1 VKGGQFSTGINKT
14 DQFNVKCGDLT
25 SDFPCEIIGEAVKHL
40 PSEFRERYSKIPWKE
55 IAGMRDKLIHEYFG
69 INYRIYRKQ
78 RPVPLKIEHPK
89 ARGIIKLLYIED
101 RQNPK
106 FHVKR

>member
-1 VKGGQFSTGINKT
+1 MNQT

-25 SDFPCEIIGEAVKHL
+25 PDFVIVRSLEIIGEAVKHL

-78 RPVPLKIEHPK
+78 RPVPLKIEPPK